1 MYVLRKVDDGLRLT
15 SRIKRQRDE
24 ECCWMPMPHLE
35 FNNYTIALWPHCI
48 HKINTILLF
57 SNCKHL
63 LVVSLL

>member
-15 SRIKRQRDE
+15 SRIKRQRG

-48 HKINTILLF
+48 HKITILLF
-57 SNCKHL
+57 SSRKHL
-63 LVVSLL
+63 LLVLLL